1 MHFGSNSIDTIIGT
15 LATSHI
21 VQYFNLNNVYYG
33 IVFAAVIQVIEYFKT
48 SNHENLKML
57 FTDNWYIAIF
67 SLLMYILYLNK
78 EYFSF
83 IYDKIV
89 GNKEYIS
96 ISLYRTEDISLL
108 NNYMDIFSEFFDNT
122 YSVNYGDP
130 EFLSDLLKEKEAT
143 NECIIRSS
151 NKQIKLNT
159 KINFCHK
166 DTNMDDIKGYIM
178 WSNYQKDINKL
189 VEGKLLSDKIEFKY
203 PTIYIEKSR
212 NINPNVFYKLIREK
226 VDNYNNIILKLRNVK
241 ILCDKDGQPRNHV
254 RTIFNGKPLS
264 IEEREALYIK
274 SFFHNDKHKLWAFL
288 KNIQFNPEYLKSLG
302 QSAQANLL
310 FYGPPG
316 VGKSSLAYRIAM
328 ALNRHIISLDI
339 RDVQSRSDMYQLLTK
354 PHIDGRNVNP
364 CNCVF
369 VFEEFDLSIKILY
382 KEMQIREKKIKKWET
397 DINAFDIDKY
407 LKELPNKRDIDEAI
421 EKEKEKNNN
430 DDSDDDNK
438 PTKKTQK
445 RNTSTYN
452 YIPELDLTEDKQ
464 KFSLND
470 LLEIFQ
476 GTVPNDGAII
486 IATTNHFD
494 EIYKMCPALFRPG
507 RLTPIYFGYADIKIL
522 QEMSM
527 FYFNRQLTINIPN
540 KVNIPTSQI
549 VQLAIDAISL
559 NNNNKDDA
567 FNYFS
572 NEFDKLM
579 QNR

>member
-67 SLLMYILYLNK
+67 SLLTYILYLNK

-108 NNYMDIFSEFFDNT
+108 NNYMDIFPEFFDNT

-130 EFLSDLLKEKEAT
+130 EFLSDLFKEKEAT
-143 NECIIRSS
+143 TECIIRSS
-151 NKQIKLNT
+151 NKQIKLDT

-166 DTNMDDIKGYIM
+166 DTNI
-178 WSNYQKDINKL
+178 
-189 VEGKLLSDKIEFKY
+189 VEGKVLADKIEFKY

-212 NINPNVFYKLIREK
+212 NINPNVFYKIIREK

-354 PHIDGRNVNP
+354 PNIDGRNVNP

-407 LKELPNKRDIDEAI
+407 LKELPNKREINEVT

-430 DDSDDDNK
+430 DDDEDNK
-438 PTKKTQK
+438 PTKKTYRK
-445 RNTSTYN
+445 NTNTYN

-486 IATTNHFD
+486 IATTNHFE

-540 KVNIPTSQI
+540 KINIPTSQI

-572 NEFDKLM
+572 NEFNKLM